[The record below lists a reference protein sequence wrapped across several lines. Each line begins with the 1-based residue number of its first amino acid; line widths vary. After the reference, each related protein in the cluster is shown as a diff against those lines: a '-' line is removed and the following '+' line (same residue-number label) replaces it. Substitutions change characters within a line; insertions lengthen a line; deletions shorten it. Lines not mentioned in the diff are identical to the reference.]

1 MNRSR
6 SSYTPSLKSITTKVK
21 LMVTVV
27 SNFCPCGLT
36 TVVTSLRF
44 GWGSAFVQQQ
54 GLLAIFFNF
63 FAPGHGKGICDS
75 EGGVAKHAVALAA
88 LHQVKL
94 ISPHDLYT
102 YLKEHCVDV
111 SSKTSSALHSPDR
124 RDYHYFKHGE
134 FLNYHPID
142 LKIDRINC
150 FHSFCISKSN
160 PLELFSRNT
169 SCFCESCRAGK
180 FSKCVDTAFHGKYH
194 TNLLNIQLM
203 EVVPEHVNLG
213 LIMRDTLLEY
223 RTSYEK
229 PYFVM
234 IFQNSDILR
243 PTFALISP
251 GATFN
256 VATVRA
262 HVLQPLNP
270 TTNDFNYTQV
280 KVPKGKLCQ
289 QRDHNC
295 PKLHTQLIRFD
306 HICAVCLRTALEG
319 L

>member
-124 RDYHYFKHGE
+124 RDYHYFKDGE
-134 FLNYHPID
+134 FLNIPSI
-142 LKIDRINC
+142 LKLIESIA
-150 FHSFCISKSN
+150 FTLFVFPSPTHSSSFPEIHLASA
-160 PLELFSRNT
+160 R
-169 SCFCESCRAGK
+169 
-180 FSKCVDTAFHGKYH
+180 
-194 TNLLNIQLM
+194 
-203 EVVPEHVNLG
+203 VV
-213 LIMRDTLLEY
+213 
-223 RTSYEK
+223 
-229 PYFVM
+229 
-234 IFQNSDILR
+234 
-243 PTFALISP
+243 
-251 GATFN
+251 
-256 VATVRA
+256 
-262 HVLQPLNP
+262 VLVSSEN
-270 TTNDFNYTQV
+270 
-280 KVPKGKLCQ
+280 
-289 QRDHNC
+289 
-295 PKLHTQLIRFD
+295 
-306 HICAVCLRTALEG
+306 A
-319 L
+319 

>member
-44 GWGSAFVQQQ
+44 GWGAAFVQQQ
-54 GLLAIFFNF
+54 GLLAIYIFFNF

-124 RDYHYFKHGE
+124 RDYHYFKDGE
-134 FLNYHPID
+134 FLNIPSI
-142 LKIDRINC
+142 LKLIESIA
-150 FHSFCISKSN
+150 FTLFVFPSPTHSSS
-160 PLELFSRNT
+160 
-169 SCFCESCRAGK
+169 
-180 FSKCVDTAFHGKYH
+180 
-194 TNLLNIQLM
+194 
-203 EVVPEHVNLG
+203 VPEIHLASARV
-213 LIMRDTLLEY
+213 
-223 RTSYEK
+223 
-229 PYFVM
+229 V
-234 IFQNSDILR
+234 
-243 PTFALISP
+243 
-251 GATFN
+251 
-256 VATVRA
+256 V
-262 HVLQPLNP
+262 
-270 TTNDFNYTQV
+270 
-280 KVPKGKLCQ
+280 
-289 QRDHNC
+289 
-295 PKLHTQLIRFD
+295 QLSSEN
-306 HICAVCLRTALEG
+306 A
-319 L
+319 